1 MISKK
6 WLGFFIA
13 TLLSSYDLETWKTN
27 PPPLRLDTFPD
38 ISQIYSYPNSTEPFD
53 PPFLPSSKTSRN
65 SYLEGVL
72 PQILPPLFL
81 PPDALPIEIVSQPE
95 KIEFIISYQLYTKD
109 GIAKGERYS
118 ISEPIKSRVHSPK
131 YEFDYKCRIDTYIG
145 DLLGDDEDED
155 EYYALKLILEAKKDS
170 VLECLYKSGVKIVD
184 NSFTSGF
191 QTTTKTTLSLP
202 AKSVE
207 AYLDNSFLI
216 IEVYKERR

>member
-13 TLLSSYDLETWKTN
+13 TVLSSYDLETWKTN
-27 PPPLRLDTFPD
+27 PPPLRLDNFPS
-38 ISQIYSYPNSTEPFD
+38 ISEIYSYPNVAEPFD
-53 PPFLPSSKTSRN
+53 PPFLPSSKNSKN

-81 PPDALPIEIVSQPE
+81 PPAPLPLEIVSQPE

-131 YEFDYKCRIDTYIG
+131 YKFDYKCSINTYVG
-145 DLLGDDEDED
+145 DFLLDDDKDES
-155 EYYALKLILEAKKDS
+155 YVLKLILEAKKDS
-170 VLECLYKSGVKIVD
+170 VLECLYKSGVKVVD
-184 NSFTSGF
+184 NSFTSSF

-202 AKSVE
+202 ARSIE
-207 AYLDNSFLI
+207 AYFDNNFLI

>member
-6 WLGFFIA
+6 WIGLFIA
-13 TLLSSYDLETWKTN
+13 TALFSYDLETWKTN
-27 PPPLRLDTFPD
+27 PPPLRLDTFPA
-38 ISQIYSYPNSTEPFD
+38 ITQIYSYPTLQEPFN
-53 PPFLPSSKTSRN
+53 PPFLPSLKNSRN

-72 PQILPPLFL
+72 PQVLPPDFL
-81 PPDALPIEIVSQPE
+81 PPPALPTEIVSQPQ

-145 DLLGDDEDED
+145 DFLGDDDED
-155 EYYALKLILEAKKDS
+155 YALKLILEAKKDS
-170 VLECLYKSGVKIVD
+170 VLECLYKSGVKVVD
-184 NSFTSGF
+184 NSFTNNL
-191 QTTTKTTLSLP
+191 QATTQTTLSLP
-202 AKSVE
+202 ARSVE

-216 IEVYKERR
+216 LEVYKERR